1 MNTVRAVDR
10 ALTILF
16 LVSTSTEPL
25 GLTEISR
32 ETGID
37 KATALRLLF
46 TLESFK
52 LVRRDV
58 ETRRYLPGP
67 GVWRL
72 SSSWQRDLRTI
83 SHPHLEALCQATQE
97 TPSLICPRGLE
108 RVCVHAVHAP
118 NELSIVPAVGS
129 TQPIHFGA
137 SGKIILAYLPD
148 KERDKIIEIT
158 KLKSSNPRAVT
169 NRADFLKI
177 LRTVRRRGY
186 ATSSGDVTLGAAAV
200 AAHRRRIAA
209 RPRGTDAG
217 QAYGPAGATGRRRGR
232 RHQPR
237 ARLRHGGVEEGGR
250 GIGRSARRT
259 AEAT

>member
-10 ALTILF
+10 ALNILF

-46 TLESFK
+46 TLETFK

-83 SHPHLEALCQATQE
+83 GHPHLEALCQATQE

-108 RVCVHAVHAP
+108 RVCVDAVHAA

-137 SGKIILAYLPD
+137 SGKIILAFLPE

-169 NRADFLKI
+169 NRAEFLKI

-186 ATSSGDVTLGAAAV
+186 ATSAGDVTLGAAAV
-200 AAHRRRIAA
+200 AA
-209 RPRGTDAG
+209 PVFNE
-217 QAYGPAGATGRRRGR
+217 TGRLTAVVSLRGPEVR
-232 RHQPR
+232 MPAKRMAQLAPLVIG
-237 ARLRHGGVEEGGR
+237 AANTISQELGYDIEGSKKAVG
-250 GIGRSARRT
+250 
-259 AEAT
+259 E

>member
-1 MNTVRAVDR
+1 MNTVRAVER
-10 ALTILF
+10 ALSILF

-25 GLTEISR
+25 GLTAISR

-46 TLESFK
+46 TLETFK
-52 LVRRDV
+52 LVRRDA

-72 SSSWQRDLRTI
+72 SSGWQRDLRTI
-83 SHPHLEALCQATQE
+83 SHPHLEMLCRATQE
-97 TPSLICPRGLE
+97 TPSLLCPRGLE
-108 RVCVHAVHAP
+108 RVCVHAIQPP
-118 NELSIVPAVGS
+118 NELSVVPAVGS
-129 TQPIHFGA
+129 AQPIYFGA
-137 SGKIILAYLPD
+137 SGKVMLAFLPD

-158 KLKSSNPRAVT
+158 KLKSANPRAVT

-200 AAHRRRIAA
+200 AAPVFNETGRLTAVVSLRGPEVRMPAKRMARVAPLVIGAADAISRELGYNVADRRRAV
-209 RPRGTDAG
+209 G
-217 QAYGPAGATGRRRGR
+217 
-232 RHQPR
+232 
-237 ARLRHGGVEEGGR
+237 E
-250 GIGRSARRT
+250 
-259 AEAT
+259 